1 MDWDSIRRNWKTM
14 KRKAQEKWSEL
25 SEEDLD
31 FISGQRDKLEGK
43 IQERYG
49 FASDSHRSL
58 PIDPRP
64 ASSSTKKLGCKR
76 TLLSSPASSTPVTQA
91 GER

>member
-49 FASDSHRSL
+49 FASDHVKKEVDDWVRWQPHPSHR
-58 PIDPRP
+58 P
-64 ASSSTKKLGCKR
+64 APSFFLDKK
-76 TLLSSPASSTPVTQA
+76 AWVQA
-91 GER
+91 NAR

>member
-25 SEEDLD
+25 SEEDLE

-49 FASDSHRSL
+49 FASDHVKKEVDDWVRWQ
-58 PIDPRP
+58 PQKRTHRP
-64 ASSSTKKLGCKR
+64 APSFFLDKK
-76 TLLSSPASSTPVTQA
+76 AWVQA
-91 GER
+91 NAR